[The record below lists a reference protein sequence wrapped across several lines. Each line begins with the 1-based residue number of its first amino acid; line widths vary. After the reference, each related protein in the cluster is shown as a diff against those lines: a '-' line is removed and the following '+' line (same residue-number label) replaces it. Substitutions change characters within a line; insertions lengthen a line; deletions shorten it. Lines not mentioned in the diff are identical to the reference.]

1 MRKYYTRPCNFF
13 YGNYAKKLIKTR
25 KALNEENMKLKDIFI
40 KPINKKIKLS
50 IYEVIMIT
58 LFVFVA
64 SNGLYHL

>member
-1 MRKYYTRPCNFF
+1 M
-13 YGNYAKKLIKTR
+13 LIKTR